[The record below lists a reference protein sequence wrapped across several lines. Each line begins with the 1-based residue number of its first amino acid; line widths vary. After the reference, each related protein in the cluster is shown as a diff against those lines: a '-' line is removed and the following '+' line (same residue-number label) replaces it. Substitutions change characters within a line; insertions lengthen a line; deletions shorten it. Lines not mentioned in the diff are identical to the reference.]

1 MAACKM
7 GPIDCVLTC
16 TGPAQQQASMFRADS
31 WLAAQW
37 LGHWRCA
44 PRIKARGVRWLA
56 CGMRPGVAT

>member
-44 PRIKARGVRWLA
+44 ARIKARGFGGWHAA
-56 CGMRPGVAT
+56 CRQGVAT